1 MKIREANSTD
11 DLSDLLTQ
19 LGYPTTKEVAK
30 SRLAKILT
38 SDGAAFVAEEDGK
51 LAGFIHVDAGFGIEH
66 DAFARI
72 RALVVDERQRN
83 RKLGEQLVA
92 RGEQWARERG
102 LKIVV
107 VISNVVR
114 ERARKFYER
123 NGYTV
128 VKTSNVFEK
137 RL

>member
-1 MKIREANSTD
+1 MKIREATSTD
-11 DLSDLLTQ
+11 DLSNLLTQ

-30 SRLAKILT
+30 NRLARIL
-38 SDGAAFVAEEDGK
+38 SSEGAAFVAEENGK

-72 RALVVDERQRN
+72 RALVVDASHRN
-83 RKLGEQLVA
+83 QKIGEQLVA
-92 RGEQWARERG
+92 RGEAWARERG
-102 LKIVV
+102 LPIVV

-128 VKTSNVFEK
+128 IKTSNVFEK